1 MSLSI
6 FSPIKS
12 NHYVISLSDLFGFK
26 AVWTGLYLFVFV
38 CVFVFVFVLVC
49 LQGVYFLRKQ
59 QVCVASAL
67 PN

>member
-6 FSPIKS
+6 LSPIKS
-12 NHYVISLSDLFGFK
+12 NHYVISLSDLFGFE
-26 AVWTGLYLFVFV
+26 AVWTGLYLF
-38 CVFVFVFVLVC
+38 VFVFVFVLVC

>member
-6 FSPIKS
+6 LSPIKS
-12 NHYVISLSDLFGFK
+12 NHYVISLSDLFGFE
-26 AVWTGLYLFVFV
+26 AVWTGLYLF
-38 CVFVFVFVLVC
+38 VFVFVFVLVC

-59 QVCVASAL
+59 QVCVAAAL

>member
-1 MSLSI
+1 M
-6 FSPIKS
+6 
-12 NHYVISLSDLFGFK
+12 ISLSDLFGFE

-38 CVFVFVFVLVC
+38 FVFVLLFVLLC
-49 LQGVYFLRKQ
+49 LHGVYFLRKQ

>member
-6 FSPIKS
+6 LSPIKS
-12 NHYVISLSDLFGFK
+12 NHFVISLSDLFGFE
-26 AVWTGLYLFVFV
+26 AVWTGLYLFVF
-38 CVFVFVFVLVC
+38 VFVFVFVLVC